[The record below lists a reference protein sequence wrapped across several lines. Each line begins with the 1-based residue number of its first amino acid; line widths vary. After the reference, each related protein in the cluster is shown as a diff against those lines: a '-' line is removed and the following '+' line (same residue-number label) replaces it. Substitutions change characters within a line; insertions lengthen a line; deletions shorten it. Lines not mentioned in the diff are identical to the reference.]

1 MHGFVSKTHFKEIF
15 DVFLGKRLSSVN
27 EMLIWFRAGQTARLL
42 FTGEMLISLF
52 AAGSDGFQIF
62 FT

>member
-1 MHGFVSKTHFKEIF
+1 
-15 DVFLGKRLSSVN
+15 
-27 EMLIWFRAGQTARLL
+27 MLIWFRAGQTARLL

>member
-27 EMLIWFRAGQTARLL
+27 EMLI
-42 FTGEMLISLF
+42 SLF